1 MSPTKIKQYIV
12 LRHEIS
18 PALACIGVGHGVL
31 AAYLKWKDEQIVKD
45 WVSGEYGP
53 FYKVVCQAE
62 NEAQWNAIKNWK
74 EDKVV
79 ITESSVD
86 NLEIALIF
94 KPAPFSKG
102 SLFNELKLYDG
113 NYQPK

>member
-31 AAYLKWKDEQIVKD
+31 AAYLKWKDEEIVKT
-45 WVSGEYGP
+45 WVSGI

-62 NEAQWNAIKNWK
+62 NESQWNAIKNWK

-86 NLEIALIF
+86 NMEIALIF
-94 KPAPFSKG
+94 KPVIHTKSL
-102 SLFNELKLYDG
+102 LFNELKLYDG